1 MYKYLLILLFL
12 APFTFSQ
19 SIPEKFIDALI
30 YDKSE
35 IINYISAE
43 ERILSNRLGIEYT
56 GVNSKILI
64 GYELPDE
71 IKSGII
77 SGKYKYELKE
87 QPLSDNYKEVIFN
100 VSAANYSRKY
110 YFNNGFVTN
119 GTYHS
124 GFWEKQES
132 KYFTFRIEEPRYFND
147 YCIKRL
153 DQFVDMIADT
163 LGFTIAERRI
173 LEKEKIGYIFCK
185 DEASV
190 EKITGFKAKGMA
202 MLGTDEVVTSYQT
215 HFHEVAHILINYKLK
230 KLGLYTLPF
239 FMEGFAVAVGG
250 RGGMAPRVVTDLGYY
265 LQKSAILTYDSIIT
279 NDGFYNNDA
288 SMSYSVAGLYNSF
301 LLNELGGKKYL
312 ELYKKANGD
321 LEYVKNIEMN
331 SLRFPKINN
340 WNVYLY
346 EYNKNPDLNF
356 IITDTSKPSRV
367 GNIGYVP
374 IFKKDKIKFFVSYYQ
389 FIGFDKLN
397 ETENNYTSRLFL
409 SMFPKDSLSATNPPE
424 IGIFVDSVSVKVV
437 NFFNDEIIVN
447 YLKNLSYSNEFVPIV
462 GNVFE
467 FFIKKDILI
476 RFNNNGF
483 VLSGEILETYL
494 DIYEE
499 RWKK

>member
-185 DEASV
+185 DEASL

-265 LQKSAILTYDSIIT
+265 LEKSAILTYDSIIT

-288 SMSYSVAGLYNSF
+288 SMSYAVAGLYNSF
-301 LLNELGGKKYL
+301 LLSELGGEKYL
-312 ELYKKANGD
+312 ELYKKVNGNF
-321 LEYVKNIEMN
+321 EFVKNINLN
-331 SLRFPKINN
+331 SLNLPVSTKWNSYLENYKNN
-340 WNVYLY
+340 PIIYFDDNDTNTLI
-346 EYNKNPDLNF
+346 EGGNLGSIDILKN
-356 IITDTSKPSRV
+356 
-367 GNIGYVP
+367 GY
-374 IFKKDKIKFFVSYYQ
+374 IKFSIPEYIFVD
-389 FIGFDKLN
+389 FLN
-397 ETENNYTSRLFL
+397 NRISKSLYISRLFL
-409 SMFPKDSLSATNPPE
+409 ADFPQDSSKWESTFQY
-424 IGIFVDSVSVKVV
+424 GIFADSNSLKVID
-437 NFFNDEIIVN
+437 FFNDEMVIN
-447 YLKNLSYSNEFVPIV
+447 YNKYLSIDNLFVST
-462 GNVFE
+462 NYNRSK
-467 FFIKKDILI
+467 FFIKGSIFNLNESKGYVISGIILKS
-476 RFNNNGF
+476 
-483 VLSGEILETYL
+483 LY
-494 DIYEE
+494 Y
-499 RWKK
+499 K

>member
-1 MYKYLLILLFL
+1 M
-12 APFTFSQ
+12 FSQ
-19 SIPEKFIDALI
+19 HISQMFFDALI
-30 YDKSE
+30 YNKPELTDF
-35 IINYISAE
+35 INNE
-43 ERILSNRLGIEYT
+43 EMEYSHRLGIEYDN
-56 GVNSKILI
+56 VKNKFFI
-64 GYELPDE
+64 GNE
-71 IKSGII
+71 IPEEIREGII
-77 SGKYKYELKE
+77 SGKYVYNVALEPHAGMKIGDTRFALTIPDIQFRKE
-87 QPLSDNYKEVIFN
+87 YYYNEGII
-100 VSAANYSRKY
+100 SATTFYTRKWQK
-110 YFNNGFVTN
+110 
-119 GTYHS
+119 S
-124 GFWEKQES
+124 ES
-132 KYFTFRIEEPRYFND
+132 KYFTFRIEEPKYFND

-202 MLGTDEVVTSYQT
+202 MLGTDEIVTSYQT

-265 LQKSAILTYDSIIT
+265 LEKSNILTYDSVIT
-279 NDGFYNNDA
+279 NNGFYANDA
-288 SMSYSVAGLYNSF
+288 SMSYAVAGLYNSF
-301 LLNELGGKKYL
+301 LLNELGGEKYL
-312 ELYKKANGD
+312 ELYKKVNGD
-321 LEYVKNIEMN
+321 LEFVKNIEMN
-331 SLRFPKINN
+331 SIHFPKINN
-340 WNVYLY
+340 WNAYLY
-346 EYNKNPDLNF
+346 KYNKNPDLYF

-389 FIGFDKLN
+389 FIGFDNLK
-397 ETENNYTSRLFL
+397 ETGNNYTSKLFL
-409 SMFPKDSLSATNPPE
+409 SMFPKDSLSATNPTE

-447 YLKNLSYSNEFVPIV
+447 YLKNLSYSNEFVPNK

-467 FFIKKDILI
+467 FLIKKDILI
-476 RFNNNGF
+476 RFKNNGF
-483 VLSGEILETYL
+483 VLSGVILKTYIDL
-494 DIYEE
+494 FEQQ
-499 RWKK
+499 WKNK